1 MNDITKFN
9 DKYLKCVVT
18 KYKSTTSD
26 NALGNSGSLI
36 IYQPASGNSINR
48 NYIYLGSEFLSS
60 GYGFSTEEVQRKAE
74 KIVREYDGQ
83 IDKFNKSDEL
93 LNNIIAEKY
102 NDLLEKLKNYILE
115 NGGDISKTKITL
127 NNHKIPTKDVILYG
141 EEAQYKNL
149 EILDVTVKINGI
161 ESKNNEIFLPFGSY
175 IYEIYVL
182 VNYRAND
189 SGGIGRLQVKHNLN
203 NQSQSTI
210 INYETNDSYT
220 YDNESISGTIVYK
233 KILDNPILVN
243 GYLENIIEKF
253 FISVKETPSANYK
266 PYPGI
271 KEKYNINILS
281 SGNAIKENI
290 IEIVKHINVRP
301 QFYMHY
307 HNICNTISFNDG
319 NCESKPLNSF
329 VDYDETKLIINVV
342 DTSSPYMYFAIPSIF
357 KLRKLYVVKNNV
369 EKYNWT
375 GVVEMQDNID
385 IQVFYK
391 YKTNNNKYS
400 IKHSLYRIKS
410 ETGYINDNNVLVE
423 LDILYNKVKQENDKE
438 YTDVQLKLITDI
450 NENISFNSTSIMND
464 EDFNNIY
471 WINANNPKNEED
483 IKSLGNRLDIISEN
497 GTNKIA
503 NKN

>member
-74 KIVREYDGQ
+74 KIVREYDVQ
-83 IDKFNKSDEL
+83 IDKFNKSDES
-93 LNNIIAEKY
+93 LNNTIVEKY

-115 NGGDISKTKITL
+115 NDGDISKTKITL

-161 ESKNNEIFLPFGSY
+161 ESKNNEIFLAFGSY

-189 SGGIGRLQVKHNLN
+189 SGGIGALQVKHNLN
-203 NQSQSTI
+203 NISQSTI

-233 KILDNPILVN
+233 KNLDTPILVN

-271 KEKYNINILS
+271 KEKYNINIPS

-290 IEIVKHINVRP
+290 IEIIKHINVRP

-307 HNICNTISFNDG
+307 NNVCNTISFNDG

-329 VDYDETKLIINVV
+329 VDYDETKLIINIV

-375 GVVEMQDNID
+375 GVVEMQDND
-385 IQVFYK
+385 IQVFYE

-410 ETGYINDNNVLVE
+410 ETGYIDNVSVE
-423 LDILYNKVKQENDKE
+423 LDVLYNKVKQENDKE
-438 YTDVQLKLITDI
+438 YTNDTQLKLITDK
-450 NENISFNSTSIMND
+450 NENVSFNNTSIMND

-471 WINANNPKNEED
+471 WINANNPENANELE
-483 IKSLGNRLDIISEN
+483 SLGKRLDRISEN
-497 GTNKIA
+497 GTNK
-503 NKN
+503 NK

>member
-48 NYIYLGSEFLSS
+48 NYVYLGSEFLSS

-74 KIVREYDGQ
+74 NIVNNYYDQ

-115 NGGDISKTKITL
+115 NDGDISKTKITL

-175 IYEIYVL
+175 IDEIYVL

-233 KILDNPILVN
+233 KILDNPVLVD

-329 VDYDETKLIINVV
+329 VDYDETKLIINIG
-342 DTSSPYMYFAIPSIF
+342 DTSSQYMYFAIPSAF
-357 KLRKLYVVKNNV
+357 KLRKLYVVKNNI

-375 GVVEMQDNID
+375 GVVEVQDNVD

-391 YKTNNNKYS
+391 YKATDDNYS

-410 ETGYINDNNVLVE
+410 ETGYIDNVSVE
-423 LDILYNKVKQENDKE
+423 LDVLYNKVKQENDKE
-438 YTDVQLKLITDI
+438 YTDDTQLKLITDK
-450 NENISFNSTSIMND
+450 NENVSFNNTSIMND

-471 WINANNPKNEED
+471 WINANNPENANELE
-483 IKSLGNRLDIISEN
+483 SLGKRLDRISEN
-497 GTNKIA
+497 GTNK
-503 NKN
+503 NK

>member
-36 IYQPASGNSINR
+36 VYQPASGNSINR
-48 NYIYLGSEFLSS
+48 NYIYLGSEFLAS
-60 GYGFSTEEVQRKAE
+60 GYGFSTEAVQRKAE
-74 KIVREYDGQ
+74 KIVREYDDQ
-83 IDKFNKSDEL
+83 IDKLNKSDES
-93 LNNIIAEKY
+93 LNNTIVEKY

-115 NGGDISKTKITL
+115 NGGDISKTEITL
-127 NNHKIPTKDVILYG
+127 NNYKIPTKDVILYG

-149 EILDVTVKINGI
+149 EVLDVTVKINGI
-161 ESKNNEIFLPFGSY
+161 ESKNNEIILPFGSY

-182 VNYRAND
+182 VNYKTND
-189 SGGIGRLQVKHNLN
+189 SGGIGTLQVKHNLN

-233 KILDNPILVN
+233 KILDNPVLVD

-329 VDYDETKLIINVV
+329 VDYDETKLIINIG
-342 DTSSPYMYFAIPSIF
+342 DTSSQYMYFAIPSAF

-375 GVVEMQDNID
+375 GVVEVQDNVD
-385 IQVFYK
+385 MQVFYK
-391 YKTNNNKYS
+391 YKATDGNYS

-410 ETGYINDNNVLVE
+410 ETGYIDNVSVE
-423 LDILYNKVKQENDKE
+423 LDVLYNKVKQENDKE
-438 YTDVQLKLITDI
+438 YTDTAQLKLITDK
-450 NENISFNSTSIMND
+450 NENVSFNNTSIMND

-471 WINANNPKNEED
+471 WINANNPENENELA
-483 IKSLGNRLDIISEN
+483 SLGKRLDRISEN
-497 GTNKIA
+497 GTKKNK
-503 NKN
+503 